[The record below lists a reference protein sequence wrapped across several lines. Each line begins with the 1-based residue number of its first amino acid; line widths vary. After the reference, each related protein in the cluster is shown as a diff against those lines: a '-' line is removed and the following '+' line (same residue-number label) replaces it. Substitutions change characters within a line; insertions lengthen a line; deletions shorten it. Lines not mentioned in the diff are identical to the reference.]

1 MSKPVIV
8 GVAGGTG
15 SGKTTVAQRI
25 KEGIGDRSAILQ
37 HDWYYHDLSHMSAEE
52 RAGINFDHPSSLDT
66 ELLLAHVRALK
77 AGEPVACPLYDFRQH
92 LRLPQTRPVKPCP
105 VIIVEG
111 ILIFAHE
118 ALRNEL
124 DLKLFVDTEPDVR
137 VFRRIRRDIRERGR
151 SFESIRAQYF
161 STVRP
166 MHLEFVEPSKRFAD
180 LIIPEG
186 GNNKI
191 ALDVII
197 ERLKQFL

>member
-8 GVAGGTG
+8 GIAGGTG
-15 SGKTTVAQRI
+15 SGKTTVARRV
-25 KEGIGDRSAILQ
+25 KEGIGDRSAIIQ
-37 HDWYYHDLSHMSAEE
+37 HDWYYHDLSGMEHEE
-52 RAGINFDHPSSLDT
+52 RAKINFDHPSSLDT
-66 ELLLAHVRALK
+66 ELLLEHVRQLK
-77 AGEPVACPLYDFRQH
+77 AGQAVHCPLYDFRQH
-92 LRLPQTRPVKPCP
+92 IRLTQKHPVQPCP

-118 ALRNEL
+118 ALRQEF
-124 DLKLFVDTEPDVR
+124 DLKLYVDTEADVR
-137 VFRRIRRDIRERGR
+137 VFRRVRRDIRERGR

-161 STVRP
+161 ASVRP